1 MASQANRREST
12 AKGYH
17 TRRSWEARAFWRD
30 SPMCVWIAKTFA
42 GRKRAAGRQNPPV
55 TGSSPRKRW
64 LSQAT
69 FRAQEVFGFFEG
81 ALQVGGG
88 LDPAEPGA
96 DAHKGVGDDGRNAGE
111 DDFGS
116 QKLHGLNG
124 PDKTVCGFRFN
135 FRNPGEIDHDG
146 ARAVR
151 VHGIEK
157 LVAQL
162 CGT

>member
-1 MASQANRREST
+1 MASQANRREPT

-17 TRRSWEARAFWRD
+17 TGRSREERAFWRD
-30 SPMCVWIAKTFA
+30 SPMCLDSKDFCRKKA
-42 GRKRAAGRQNPPV
+42 GSRPPKS
-55 TGSSPRKRW
+55 TGDRLVPTETVVKSGY
-64 LSQAT
+64 